1 MKPTA
6 VLVNTARGPVL
17 DEAAL
22 ADTLHD
28 GRLFSA
34 GLDVFEREPEVHPRL
49 LDAPRTVV
57 LPHIGSASQ
66 ATRTRKHGEAG
77 GVGRCDGLERR
88 DAPQRHPVII
98 SEACQRTYAEEWWR
112 GRSSSPLW
120 WRRSWC
126 PIRGRVRSPSECRP
140 VGSATP
146 ICTTAKGG
154 IGTDFPKT
162 AQATGRQASDLIASA
177 RVTGASLRADLEN
190 ARAQNHRLSKQIR
203 ALENRLSQA
212 EGARLVADELLPE
225 GVLAE
230 LADQQLAARVAEL
243 DQQLFETRENL
254 RRTTE
259 ELEAAR
265 AINRELM
272 QQANRPPHPRTS

>member
-1 MKPTA
+1 M
-6 VLVNTARGPVL
+6 
-17 DEAAL
+17 
-22 ADTLHD
+22 
-28 GRLFSA
+28 
-34 GLDVFEREPEVHPRL
+34 
-49 LDAPRTVV
+49 
-57 LPHIGSASQ
+57 
-66 ATRTRKHGEAG
+66 
-77 GVGRCDGLERR
+77 
-88 DAPQRHPVII
+88 
-98 SEACQRTYAEEWWR
+98 
-112 GRSSSPLW
+112 SPIY
-120 WRRSWC
+120 SW
-126 PIRGRVRSPSECRP
+126 IRVR
-140 VGSATP
+140 A
-146 ICTTAKGG
+146 G
-154 IGTDFPKT
+154 IELKA

-243 DQQLFETRENL
+243 DQQLFEARENL

-272 QQANRPPHPRTS
+272 QQANGPPHPRSS

>member
-1 MKPTA
+1 MTITENTEAMRRARRADSERKRRLVLA
-6 VLVNTARGPVL
+6 VT
-17 DEAAL
+17 
-22 ADTLHD
+22 
-28 GRLFSA
+28 
-34 GLDVFEREPEVHPRL
+34 
-49 LDAPRTVV
+49 DAQ
-57 LPHIGSASQ
+57 L
-66 ATRTRKHGEAG
+66 EAG
-77 GVGRCDGLERR
+77 RHPTIAAIARQAGVGRKFIYD
-88 DAPQRHPVII
+88 HPDLR
-98 SEACQRTYAEEWWR
+98 A
-112 GRSSSPLW
+112 
-120 WRRSWC
+120 
-126 PIRGRVRSPSECRP
+126 
-140 VGSATP
+140 
-146 ICTTAKGG
+146 G
-154 IGTDFPKT
+154 IELKA

-243 DQQLFETRENL
+243 DQQLFEAARENL

-272 QQANRPPHPRTS
+272 QQANRPPHPRSS